1 MFAAKLL
8 ANSVVT
14 SNCCITLN
22 MFEHV
27 STFHISH
34 TTWGIILYL
43 ILLKAVKVLTSYIK
57 LCYVYVQ
64 FKRASQSCSCSKIS

>member
-27 STFHISH
+27 STFHISQ

-64 FKRASQSCSCSKIS
+64 FKRASQSCSRSKIS